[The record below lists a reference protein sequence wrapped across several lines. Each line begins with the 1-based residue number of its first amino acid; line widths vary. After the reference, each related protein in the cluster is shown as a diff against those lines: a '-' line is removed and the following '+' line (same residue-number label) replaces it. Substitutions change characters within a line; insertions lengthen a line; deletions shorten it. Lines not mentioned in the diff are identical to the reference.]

1 MIYERLILMRN
12 LLAEDGCV
20 YLNCDWQVTAFVR
33 LAMDEIFGRD
43 HFSNEIVWHY
53 YNKMQGNIGRF
64 ASNHDVIL
72 SYRRGE
78 RLRFEPTRRWRR

>member
-1 MIYERLILMRN
+1 
-12 LLAEDGCV
+12 
-20 YLNCDWQVTAFVR
+20 
-33 LAMDEIFGRD
+33 MDEIFGRD

-72 SYRRGE
+72 SYR
-78 RLRFEPTRRWRR
+78 